1 MRSFTLRNFIEEAYH
16 RRTPRPTSSLRSFT
30 LRNFIEDSGQNP
42 AGDTA
47 NPHCEA
53 LRFATS
59 LRTARWSW
67 TPCRPCSLRSFTLRN
82 FIEDYTMTDAT
93 PLMDYCEALRFA
105 TSLRNDRRAHPAD
118 RGRGYCEALRFATS
132 LRKSGR
138 CHTEHLAELRSFT
151 LRNFIEDYG
160 RGRWIGVRYIAKLYA
175 SQLH

>member
-105 TSLRNDRRAHPAD
+105 TSLR
-118 RGRGYCEALRFATS
+118 
-132 LRKSGR
+132 KSGR